1 MLGNRLKQLIV
12 NREIRNKI
20 LAVFFIIFLFRVLAH
35 IPIPISDAAALS
47 SFLEDLLSSNRLF
60 GLVDLF
66 SGGTVANFSIAML
79 GLIPYINASIIMQ
92 LMTQVSPKIK
102 NLKQNEGEEGQ
113 RKINQYTRYLTLP
126 LAAGQSVGTIFFIR
140 QLAQDVGGVDIIG
153 SPSLDEW
160 FIMVTTITA
169 GSMLLMWLGELI
181 SEKGIGN
188 GISILI
194 AASIIAQLPGVFS
207 QAVSVLEGDPQQA
220 GQIIIFALA
229 ALVTTYLIVKL
240 NEAQRTVKV
249 SYAKRSQRSGYGGVE
264 SELPIR
270 LLTAGVIP
278 IIFAVAFL
286 TVPTFVG
293 QIFANAENEMLANFA
308 TNLTIWFDPT
318 SMIYAATYF
327 LLVVAFTFFYTGIV
341 FNPKDIAENLQ
352 KQGGFIPGIR
362 PGQQTEDYL
371 RRIINRL
378 TLFGAISLGVIA
390 LLPFIGERLTGSEM
404 LTFGGTGLLIVVSV
418 GVQTMRQL
426 DAQLINISYEK

>member
-1 MLGNRLKQLIV
+1 MQHGRFKQLFT
-12 NREIRNKI
+12 NPEIRKKL
-20 LAVFFIIFLFRVLAH
+20 LAVFFIVLLFRVLAH
-35 IPIPISDAAALS
+35 IPIPIADAATLS
-47 SFLEDLLSSNRLF
+47 NFLQDLLQTNRFF
-60 GLVDLF
+60 GLIDLF
-66 SGGTVANFSIAML
+66 SGGTIANFSIALL

-102 NLKQNEGEEGQ
+102 NLKQNEGEEGR

-126 LAAGQSVGTIFFIR
+126 LAMGQAVGTIFFIR
-140 QLAQDVGGVDIIG
+140 QLAIDVGQVDIIG
-153 SPSLDEW
+153 SPSLVEW
-160 FIMVTTITA
+160 FVMVTTITA

-194 AASIIAQLPGVFS
+194 ASSIIAQLPGIFS
-207 QAVSVLEGDPQQA
+207 QAITLIETTPEQA
-220 GQIIIFALA
+220 GQVFIFAGA
-229 ALVTTYLIVKL
+229 ALVTTYVIVKL
-240 NEAQRTVKV
+240 NEAQRAVKI
-249 SYAKRSQRSGYGGVE
+249 SYAKRTQRSGYGGVE

-286 TVPTFVG
+286 SVPTFAG
-293 QIFANAENEMLANFA
+293 QLFANANSEFLQNLA
-308 TNLTIWFDPT
+308 TNLTVWFDP
-318 SMIYAATYF
+318 SNIVYAITYF
-327 LLVVAFTFFYTGIV
+327 LLVVAFTFFYTSII

-362 PGQQTEDYL
+362 PGSQTEDYI
-371 RRIINRL
+371 RRIVNRV

-390 LLPFIGERLTGSEM
+390 ILPFIGERLTGSEL

-426 DAQLINISYEK
+426 DSQLINATYER

>member
-1 MLGNRLKQLIV
+1 MQNGRFKQLFT
-12 NREIRNKI
+12 NAEIRKKL
-20 LAVFFIIFLFRVLAH
+20 LAVFFIVLLFRVLAH
-35 IPIPISDAAALS
+35 IPIPIADAATLS
-47 SFLEDLLSSNRLF
+47 NFLQDLLQTNRFF
-60 GLVDLF
+60 GLIDLF
-66 SGGTVANFSIAML
+66 SGGTIANFSIALL

-102 NLKQNEGEEGQ
+102 NLKQNEGEEGR

-126 LAAGQSVGTIFFIR
+126 LAMGQAVGTIFFIR
-140 QLAQDVGGVDIIG
+140 QLAIDVGQVDIIG
-153 SPSLDEW
+153 SPSLVEW
-160 FIMVTTITA
+160 FVMVTTITA

-194 AASIIAQLPGVFS
+194 ASSIIAQLPGIIS
-207 QAVSVLEGDPQQA
+207 QAISLIETTPEQA
-220 GQIIIFALA
+220 GQVFIFAAA

-240 NEAQRTVKV
+240 NEAQRTVKI
-249 SYAKRSQRSGYGGVE
+249 SYAKRTQRSGYGGVE

-286 TVPTFVG
+286 SVPTFAG
-293 QIFANAENEMLANFA
+293 QLFSNANSEFLQNLA
-308 TNLTIWFDPT
+308 TNLTVWFDP
-318 SMIYAATYF
+318 SSYIYAITYF
-327 LLVVAFTFFYTGIV
+327 LLVVAFTFFYTSIV

-362 PGQQTEDYL
+362 PGKQTEEYIK
-371 RRIINRL
+371 RIVNRV

-390 LLPFIGERLTGSEM
+390 IMPFIGERLTGSEL

-418 GVQTMRQL
+418 AVQTMRQL
-426 DAQLINISYEK
+426 DSQLINATYEK

>member
-1 MLGNRLKQLIV
+1 MNSRFKQLLV
-12 NREIRNKI
+12 NPEIRNKI
-20 LAVFFIIFLFRVLAH
+20 LAVFFMVLLFRVLAH
-35 IPIPISDAAALS
+35 IPVPIADAATLS
-47 SFLEDLLSSNRLF
+47 NFLQELLQSNRLF
-60 GLVDLF
+60 GLIDLF

-92 LMTQVSPKIK
+92 LMQQVSPKIK
-102 NLKQNEGEEGQ
+102 NLKQNEGEEGR

-126 LAAGQSVGTIFFIR
+126 LAMGQSVGTIFFIR
-140 QLAQDVGGVDIIG
+140 QLAIDVQQVDIIG
-153 SPSLDEW
+153 TPSLAEW
-160 FIMVTTITA
+160 FVMVTTITA

-194 AASIIAQLPGVFS
+194 AASIIAQLPGVFT
-207 QAVSVLEGDPQQA
+207 QAIAVLEGDPTQA
-220 GQIIIFALA
+220 GQIFIFAVA
-229 ALVTTYLIVKL
+229 ALLTTYFIVKL
-240 NEAQRTVKV
+240 NEAQRSVKV
-249 SYAKRSQRSGYGGVE
+249 SYAKRSQRTGYGGVE
-264 SELPIR
+264 SEIPVR

-286 TVPTFVG
+286 TVPTFIA
-293 QIFANAENEMLANFA
+293 QIFINAETEWLAAFA
-308 TNLTIWFDPT
+308 NNLTIWFDPT
-318 SMIYAATYF
+318 SMIYAITYF
-327 LLVVAFTFFYTGIV
+327 VLVVAFTFFYTGIV

-371 RRIINRL
+371 RRIINRV
-378 TLFGAISLGVIA
+378 TLFGAISLGIIA

-404 LTFGGTGLLIVVSV
+404 LTFGGTGLLIIVSV

-426 DAQLINISYEK
+426 DAQLINVSYEK